1 MLQGTGN
8 HTSFFYEKVVFY
20 NIVSFSNG
28 KFSNGNSSLF
38 KRNSTS
44 GSLQSIASKISNMS
58 NGSRTSIYGVV
69 RRTDETMEAIDD
81 DEALNDGSEDEV
93 MRYLFSHLQAFSAC
107 LDAFAHGGND
117 VG

>member
-1 MLQGTGN
+1 
-8 HTSFFYEKVVFY
+8 
-20 NIVSFSNG
+20 
-28 KFSNGNSSLF
+28 
-38 KRNSTS
+38 
-44 GSLQSIASKISNMS
+44 
-58 NGSRTSIYGVV
+58 
-69 RRTDETMEAIDD
+69 MEAIDD